1 MEELISK
8 VDKYCKKN
16 LSQKRYDH
24 SVRVAQLCSE
34 ICAIFGMDERKGYL
48 CGIAHDICKEI
59 PKDKMVEMCR
69 EGGYE
74 ISDYELKNPTLLHGK
89 AGRLRLIEKFN
100 IDDKDVLRAVEAH
113 VCGDKDMGDYGKVL
127 YVADKSER
135 GRPHVTEEYLQKLF
149 AMPLNHM
156 MKLVV
161 GDTLEHIKK
170 MGYIVYP
177 ETELMYNSL

>member
-1 MEELISK
+1 MEDLIKK

-16 LSQKRYDH
+16 LSKKRYDH
-24 SVRVAQLCSE
+24 SVRVAELCSE
-34 ICAIFGMDERKGYL
+34 ICALLGMDEKKGYL

-59 PKDKMVEMCR
+59 PKDKMVEMVK
-69 EGGYE
+69 EGGYK

-89 AGRLRLIEKFN
+89 AGRLRLIQEFN
-100 IDDKDVLRAVEAH
+100 LDDKEVLRAVEAH
-113 VCGDKDMGDYGKVL
+113 VCGDLDMGDYGKVL

-135 GRPHVTEEYLQKLF
+135 GRPHVTEEYLKNLF
-149 AMPLNHM
+149 SMPLNGM
-156 MKLVV
+156 MKYVV
-161 GDTLEHIKK
+161 SDTLEHIKK